1 MGNVL
6 CSGSA
11 FVITAQEM
19 SVRAEKITA
28 ECTNDS
34 PYIHKCVYMV
44 MCKVIILEKEQIFLL
59 FVKKH

>member
-19 SVRAEKITA
+19 NVHAEEITA
-28 ECTNDS
+28 ECSNDS
-34 PYIHKCVYMV
+34 PYIHKCVYGHV
-44 MCKVIILEKEQIFLL
+44 
-59 FVKKH
+59 